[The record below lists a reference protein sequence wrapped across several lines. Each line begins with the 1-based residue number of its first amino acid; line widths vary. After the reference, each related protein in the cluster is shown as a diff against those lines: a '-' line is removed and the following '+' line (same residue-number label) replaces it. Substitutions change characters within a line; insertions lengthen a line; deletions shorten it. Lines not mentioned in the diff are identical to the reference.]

1 MEELRLLKL
10 AMAESNFIGRTI
22 IEEMIKETEI
32 SFKKPGNKISKR
44 DLIISLH
51 NSVNELVI
59 SEPMNQAFKLAK
71 SRLDEL
77 VLTLR

>member
-1 MEELRLLKL
+1 MEELKLLKM

-32 SFKKPGNKISKR
+32 SFKKPGNRISKR

-59 SEPMNQAFKLAK
+59 SEPVNQAFKLAK
-71 SRLDEL
+71 SRLDDL